1 MSFSVA
7 LPMLNIIKI
16 LFLMTWQL
24 YKYTTGKKK
33 TMKKTIWLSYISIT
47 CIPKIETPTNG
58 TEKDLRKKK
67 EKKKV

>member
-1 MSFSVA
+1 MYRNKSGSGKKDVEIVKENIRISKSFSVA

-33 TMKKTIWLSYISIT
+33 TMKKTI
-47 CIPKIETPTNG
+47 
-58 TEKDLRKKK
+58 
-67 EKKKV
+67 